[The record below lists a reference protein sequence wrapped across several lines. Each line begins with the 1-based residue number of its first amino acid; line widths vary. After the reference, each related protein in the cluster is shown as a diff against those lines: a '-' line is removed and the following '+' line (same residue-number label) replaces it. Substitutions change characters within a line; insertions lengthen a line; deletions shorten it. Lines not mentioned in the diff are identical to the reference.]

1 MYSNNDLIGQCLSN
15 NRQICNKH
23 IFFTGGGE
31 RRGKR
36 WLFFWMGLAGLGL
49 FFWMGLAGLGITT
62 SF

>member
-15 NRQICNKH
+15 NGQICNKH

-36 WLFFWMGLAGLGL
+36 WLFFWL
-49 FFWMGLAGLGITT
+49 GLAGLGITA